1 MIPDDPLIPT
11 DIEIDAMTTPE
22 ETAKWNTS
30 AGIVNYIQ
38 TMKGERHACTV
49 EVMHWFL
56 WELLKLEDSGKV
68 NECFWEAVGEWDK

>member
-11 DIEIDAMTTPE
+11 DEEIAAMTTPE
-22 ETAKWNTS
+22 QEGKWFV
-30 AGIVNYIQ
+30 AGNIVKYIQ
-38 TMKGERHACTV
+38 DMKGEQHACTI
-49 EVMHWFL
+49 EVMYWFL